1 MNRRPAVSRY
11 TVNKIG
17 KNLQDL
23 YDFGTLFA
31 KARVAFAAQ
40 TKKAGMNAGLFRAF
54 VQTWINTGR
63 GPSCPS

>member
-40 TKKAGMNAGLFRAF
+40 TK
-54 VQTWINTGR
+54 
-63 GPSCPS
+63 